1 MKRSSCQDR
10 EKIKEN
16 EKRQLRQ
23 TQSITEA
30 TATVQVHATS
40 NSTNGESR
48 AKTKGK
54 ATEDKKT
61 GHPSL
66 DGDEKNRPHQHA
78 EEMELAPIT
87 HLTH

>member
-10 EKIKEN
+10 EKKEH

-23 TQSITEA
+23 TQAITEVNA
-30 TATVQVHATS
+30 TT
-40 NSTNGESR
+40 E
-48 AKTKGK
+48 AKN
-54 ATEDKKT
+54 T

-66 DGDEKNRPHQHA
+66 DSDEKNRPHQHA
-78 EEMELAPIT
+78 EEMELAPIP